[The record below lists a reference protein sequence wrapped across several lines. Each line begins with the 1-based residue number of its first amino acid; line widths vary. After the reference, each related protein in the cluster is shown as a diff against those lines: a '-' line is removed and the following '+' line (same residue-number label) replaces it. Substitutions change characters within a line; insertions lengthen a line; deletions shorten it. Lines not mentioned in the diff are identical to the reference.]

1 MQAFEEYITVG
12 SKRLRCGYTTGTCAA
27 AAARAAA
34 ELLCRGEE
42 IPVVVIETPAG
53 IAVPIDVEEHA
64 CGRTWARCAVRK
76 DAGDD
81 PDVTDGV
88 LVYAQVEWCNKP
100 GIHIEGG
107 AGVGRV
113 TREGLDQP
121 VGAAAINSVPRQMIR
136 GQIERVLASRSDAAG
151 SGDALPDDGGS
162 GVPLHPG
169 QGILV
174 TISVP
179 GGEEIARKTFNP
191 RLGITGGISI
201 IGTSGIVKPMSEEA
215 IVASIELELKML
227 RANGAR
233 DLLVVPGNYGR
244 DFAGSELALRADEA
258 VQCSNYFGATLDAA
272 CLLGFESV
280 LIVGHLGKMVK
291 VAGGIMNTHSR
302 VADCRLEILAAHAAL
317 AGASQTT
324 IRQVMAAATTDAAL
338 DVLLADGVAKHTMDS
353 LMRALAEK
361 LANRVAERMQVEA
374 IVFSNKRGLLGQT
387 PGAAELSSRWR
398 VSSGV

>member
-215 IVASIELELKML
+215 IVVSIELELKML

-317 AGASQTT
+317 VGASQAT
-324 IRQVMAAATTDAAL
+324 ICQVMAAATTDAAL

>member
-121 VGAAAINSVPRQMIR
+121 VGAAAINSVPRR
-136 GQIERVLASRSDAAG
+136 
-151 SGDALPDDGGS
+151 
-162 GVPLHPG
+162 
-169 QGILV
+169 
-174 TISVP
+174 
-179 GGEEIARKTFNP
+179 
-191 RLGITGGISI
+191 
-201 IGTSGIVKPMSEEA
+201 
-215 IVASIELELKML
+215 
-227 RANGAR
+227 
-233 DLLVVPGNYGR
+233 
-244 DFAGSELALRADEA
+244 
-258 VQCSNYFGATLDAA
+258 
-272 CLLGFESV
+272 
-280 LIVGHLGKMVK
+280 
-291 VAGGIMNTHSR
+291 
-302 VADCRLEILAAHAAL
+302 
-317 AGASQTT
+317 
-324 IRQVMAAATTDAAL
+324 
-338 DVLLADGVAKHTMDS
+338 
-353 LMRALAEK
+353 
-361 LANRVAERMQVEA
+361 
-374 IVFSNKRGLLGQT
+374 
-387 PGAAELSSRWR
+387 
-398 VSSGV
+398 